1 MDSRKLESQLDQD
14 LRTIK
19 ECEADSWNYD
29 TYNENDLALDF
40 DHVEI
45 RSHQE
50 TKPIFEEKKNIVNSS
65 PLNSQQFQ
73 SNIFGSRTYTSPGS
87 FDSSSLYSHAFKS
100 DFNKTK
106 AYNMQQRKF
115 TNRNSNSIVTKLRS
129 DSQSDKFTLLRNV
142 VENIN
147 DPHKRKILLD
157 FLNQSAI
164 KTEYVTMRESSSS
177 GEEVKGLRKINQLP
191 KRRHKSPLSVL
202 PTANLSRKRRDT
214 NVFSEERRRFSLAQP
229 RLQSVAVPEQLQI
242 HNFVIEKKNG
252 SDEFDSKNG
261 DKWFTEESKEVP
273 LEAILERFQNYQ
285 NPFQQQ
291 RVRAASGYSASLDE
305 TTNIEGQFHEIDS
318 NYIIL
323 ISLDLVQIY
332 DMSNVSDS
340 NKCKLLSL
348 LNRPIRSERLQDY
361 SSKGIKNSASWI
373 QVLNYD
379 NELVNDL
386 EDNNK
391 GKRQEIIV
399 FPGDMRKNFK
409 NTGKN
414 AKKRLI

>member
-1 MDSRKLESQLDQD
+1 
-14 LRTIK
+14 
-19 ECEADSWNYD
+19 
-29 TYNENDLALDF
+29 
-40 DHVEI
+40 
-45 RSHQE
+45 
-50 TKPIFEEKKNIVNSS
+50 
-65 PLNSQQFQ
+65 
-73 SNIFGSRTYTSPGS
+73 
-87 FDSSSLYSHAFKS
+87 
-100 DFNKTK
+100 
-106 AYNMQQRKF
+106 MQQRKF

-261 DKWFTEESKEVP
+261 DK
-273 LEAILERFQNYQ
+273 
-285 NPFQQQ
+285 
-291 RVRAASGYSASLDE
+291 
-305 TTNIEGQFHEIDS
+305 
-318 NYIIL
+318 
-323 ISLDLVQIY
+323 
-332 DMSNVSDS
+332 
-340 NKCKLLSL
+340 
-348 LNRPIRSERLQDY
+348 
-361 SSKGIKNSASWI
+361 
-373 QVLNYD
+373 
-379 NELVNDL
+379 
-386 EDNNK
+386 
-391 GKRQEIIV
+391 
-399 FPGDMRKNFK
+399 
-409 NTGKN
+409 
-414 AKKRLI
+414 